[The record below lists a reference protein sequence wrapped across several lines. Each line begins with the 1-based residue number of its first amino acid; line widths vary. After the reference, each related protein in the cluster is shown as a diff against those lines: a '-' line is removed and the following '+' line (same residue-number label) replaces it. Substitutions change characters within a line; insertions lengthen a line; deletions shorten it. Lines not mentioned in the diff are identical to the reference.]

1 MGSGV
6 TATCWTESRVAMR
19 VLGTKQASS
28 MTNIDAAETMSVLI
42 APNDAFLGQGSGNT
56 SRGRGFRNRSRTK
69 TRLRIVNQGSL

>member
-1 MGSGV
+1 
-6 TATCWTESRVAMR
+6 MR
-19 VLGTKQASS
+19 VLGTKRVSS

-56 SRGRGFRNRSRTK
+56 SRGRGFRNRTPLK

>member
-1 MGSGV
+1 
-6 TATCWTESRVAMR
+6 MR

-28 MTNIDAAETMSVLI
+28 MTNIDAAETMSVLT
-42 APNDAFLGQGSGNT
+42 APYDAFLGQGSGNT